1 MPALFAFVG
10 RIQEETHRFAITYH
24 RELRG
29 KNQRRSELDSIEG
42 VGEKRRETLLKTF
55 KSIKA
60 IRAASYEELAAVVPK
75 NTARAVYDHF
85 HAKEEK

>member
-1 MPALFAFVG
+1 MG

-24 RELRG
+24 RDLRG
-29 KNQRRSELDSIEG
+29 KRQRRSELDGIPG
-42 VGEKRRETLLKTF
+42 VGDKRKQELLKAF

-60 IRAASYEELAAVVPK
+60 IRAASYEELNAVVPK

-85 HAKEEK
+85 HAEEEKPI